1 MRNLFNFIAR
11 HYFFFLFIFL
21 QVVSFALIIQNHFYQ
36 RSAFINSANYLTGNI
51 FETRSNIE
59 LYFNLRTINE
69 ELAGNNAKLLESIP
83 GSYLKTDQ
91 QIFTFN
97 DTLYQKQFSYINAR
111 VINNSV
117 RNRNNYI
124 TLNKG
129 RRHGI
134 KPDMGIITP
143 QGVIGI
149 VKEVSANFS
158 AALSL
163 LHSDMQVSA
172 KIQKNDHLGTIL
184 WEGYHHENATML
196 YIPPHVALEK
206 GDTIVTSGFSHI
218 FPEGVFIGTIADY
231 EIRRG
236 DNFFTIEVELA
247 ADFNQLNYVSVV
259 TNLYQNEL
267 IELETAAS
275 QQ

>member
-1 MRNLFNFIAR
+1 MRNLFKFIAR

-21 QVVSFALIIQNHFYQ
+21 QVVAFALIFQNHFYQ
-36 RSAFINSANYLTGNI
+36 RSAFINSASYLTGNI
-51 FETRSNIE
+51 YEARSNIA

-69 ELAGNNAKLLESIP
+69 ELAHKNNVLLESIP
-83 GSYLKTDQ
+83 GSFLKTDQ

-143 QGVIGI
+143 QGVVGI

-172 KIQKNDHLGTIL
+172 RIQKNNHLGTIL
-184 WEGYHHENATML
+184 WEGYNYERVTML

-206 GDTIVTSGFSHI
+206 GDTIVTSGFSQI
-218 FPEGVFIGTIADY
+218 FPEGIFIGTIADY

-236 DNFFTIEVELA
+236 DNFFTIEVDLA
-247 ADFNQLNYVSVV
+247 TDFNHLNYVSVA
-259 TNLYQNEL
+259 TNLYQNEITE
-267 IELETAAS
+267 IEEAAR